1 MSVNACHCS
10 VTVHLGHQGQLSLY
24 PTQVQ
29 IMSNKKKM
37 TLPVLD
43 DRKKVQRIDD
53 ICFSNRM
60 NFLTSASLMTLNACY
75 SK

>member
-1 MSVNACHCS
+1 
-10 VTVHLGHQGQLSLY
+10 
-24 PTQVQ
+24 
-29 IMSNKKKM
+29 M

-60 NFLTSASLMTLNACY
+60 NFLTSASLMSLNACY
-75 SK
+75 SKWNLEIHDHLEN

>member
-1 MSVNACHCS
+1 
-10 VTVHLGHQGQLSLY
+10 
-24 PTQVQ
+24 
-29 IMSNKKKM
+29 M

-75 SK
+75 SKWNLEIHDHLEN

>member
-1 MSVNACHCS
+1 
-10 VTVHLGHQGQLSLY
+10 
-24 PTQVQ
+24 
-29 IMSNKKKM
+29 M

-60 NFLTSASLMTLNACY
+60 NFFNKCFFDEFECLLFQMKSRDS
-75 SK
+75 